1 MSELILTK
9 PEVLT
14 NHTDVICSISIER
27 IVSGRNSALKQIET
41 LIQQLDDISA
51 LTSSVGGGKSNEWGV
66 RQYRYGCWL
75 MEKPKTAM
83 KAITRNIDRSI
94 WKDLMNKSGML
105 TLMDAHAR
113 DEWYNSLEK
122 DDIPAICKENI
133 LSTFK
138 QLHQIKGEVFERGVI
153 NVFKGLSWDYKT
165 NSPCKFGKKIIVT
178 GLVKYDRWGFGLNWG
193 WQRDRLA
200 DLERMLML
208 LDGKPVPDNR
218 ADVTRRL
225 GDHIH
230 ENRHSNHYEDEMFAI
245 KYFQKGTA
253 HIVFKRP
260 ELVDK
265 LNDIIARHY
274 LGALPTKHYGA
285 RLWYHF
291 QTLMVL
297 TKIP

>member
-1 MSELILTK
+1 MQTEA
-9 PEVLT
+9 EVLT
-14 NHTDVICSISIER
+14 DHTEVICSTNIER
-27 IVSGRNSALKQIET
+27 IVTGRNAALAQIEA

-51 LTSSVGGGKSNEWGV
+51 LTASIGGGRANEWAV
-66 RQYRYGCWL
+66 RQYRYDCWL
-75 MEKPKTAM
+75 MEDTDTAM
-83 KAITRNIDRSI
+83 KAITRNIDRDI
-94 WKDLMNKSGML
+94 WRDLMKKSGML
-105 TLMDAHAR
+105 AIMDAQAR

-122 DDIPAICKENI
+122 EDIPAISEANI

-138 QLHQIKGEVFERGVI
+138 QLHLNKGEVFERGVI
-153 NVFKGLSWDYKT
+153 NVFKGLSWDFKT
-165 NSPCKFGKKIIVT
+165 NSPCMFGGKIIVT
-178 GLVKYDRWGFGLNWG
+178 GLVKCDRWGFGLNCG

-230 ENRHSNHYEDEMFAI
+230 NDRHSNRYEDEMFTI

-253 HIVFKRP
+253 HISFKRP

-274 LGALPTKHYGA
+274 PGALAA
-285 RLWYHF
+285 R
-291 QTLMVL
+291 
-297 TKIP
+297 